1 MKEEEALRNY
11 VVWHGLWV
19 WSNLGLPDSNS
30 RLKFSLNIYNIEN
43 KDIPPKPKK
52 GEELNLD
59 LLQAKNLESMT
70 PKRPWPSEQ
79 SPGAPRAWKVLRYQ
93 GPTPCGTLEMHF
105 GGLLSSDHRDPSSWN
120 HSWVIMFQ
128 TPPKA
133 RAREGKWGRKCRKRR
148 WPVPVPLIR
157 SVKQKHGL
165 RPN

>member
-1 MKEEEALRNY
+1 MYFPYFSVKEEEALRNY

-79 SPGAPRAWKVLRYQ
+79 SPGAPRAWKVQCFFVEHWKCIWGVFCPQTTGIPPAGTTAESSCFRLLPRPEQ
-93 GPTPCGTLEMHF
+93 GKASGGGNAENA
-105 GGLLSSDHRDPSSWN
+105 GGLSLFP
-120 HSWVIMFQ
+120 
-128 TPPKA
+128 
-133 RAREGKWGRKCRKRR
+133 
-148 WPVPVPLIR
+148 
-157 SVKQKHGL
+157 
-165 RPN
+165 